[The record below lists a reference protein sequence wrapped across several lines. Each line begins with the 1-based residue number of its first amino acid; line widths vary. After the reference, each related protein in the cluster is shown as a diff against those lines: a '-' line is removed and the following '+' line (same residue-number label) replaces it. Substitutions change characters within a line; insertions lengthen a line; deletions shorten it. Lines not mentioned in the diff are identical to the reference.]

1 MKIVKKL
8 GVVVV
13 VLFVVVVL
21 ALGAGVLYA
30 DSIAKTGI
38 EKGSTYA
45 LGVPTTLGSADV
57 GIMSGTFA
65 MQGLSVQNPPGY
77 KDAAFFE
84 LGTGGVEVGLG
95 TLTKDVVEIPI
106 LELSGIRL
114 NLERNSKGAN
124 YQTIMDNLKKLQG
137 AESKPS
143 AESSGKKFI
152 VRQVL
157 IRDVKVKADLIGLP
171 GSVSEVTVPIHE
183 VRLSNVG
190 TAEGGV
196 SMGQLAGDIVKAV
209 MASAA
214 AEGGGIIPA
223 DLLTDLKGGLSQL
236 PGLDK
241 LGIESVGKVGDAA
254 KSAIEGL
261 GGVVQDAG
269 KELQKGAEDVV
280 KGVGDGLKGLLP
292 GKK

>member
-1 MKIVKKL
+1 MKMMKKL

-13 VLFVVVVL
+13 VLLVVVVL

-57 GIMSGTFA
+57 GIMSGTFG
-65 MQGLSVQNPPGY
+65 MQGLHVQNPPGY

-84 LGTGGVEVGLG
+84 LGSGGVEVGLG
-95 TLTKDVVEIPI
+95 TLTKDVVEIPK
-106 LELSGIRL
+106 LELSGVRI

-143 AESSGKKFI
+143 AEAGGKKFI
-152 VRQVL
+152 VRQIV
-157 IRDVKVKADLIGLP
+157 IQDVEVKADLIGLP
-171 GSVSEVTVPIHE
+171 GSVSEVKVPIHE
-183 VRLSNVG
+183 IRLSNVG

-196 SMGQLAGDIVKAV
+196 SMGDLAGDIVKAV

-223 DLLTDLKGGLSQL
+223 DLLTDLRGGLSQL

-254 KSAIEGL
+254 KSAVEGL
-261 GGVVQDAG
+261 GGAVQEVG
-269 KELQKGAEDVV
+269 KEIQKSAEDVV
-280 KGVGDGLKGLLP
+280 KGVGEGLKGLLP

>member
-1 MKIVKKL
+1 MKVMKKI
-8 GVVVV
+8 GVVIV
-13 VLFVVVVL
+13 VLLVVVVL

-45 LGVPTTLGSADV
+45 LGVPTTLGGADV
-57 GIMSGTFA
+57 GIMSGTFS

-77 KDAAFFE
+77 KDPAFFE
-84 LGTGGVEVGLG
+84 LGKGGVEVGLG
-95 TLTKDVVEIPI
+95 TLTKDVVEIPK
-106 LELSGIRL
+106 LELSGIRI

-143 AESSGKKFI
+143 AESGGKKFI
-152 VRQVL
+152 VRQIV
-157 IRDVKVKADLIGLP
+157 IQDVKVKADLIGFP
-171 GSVSEVTVPIHE
+171 GGVSEVTVPIHE
-183 VRLSNVG
+183 IRLSNVG

-196 SMGQLAGDIVKAV
+196 SMGTLAGDIVKAV

-214 AEGGGIIPA
+214 AEGGGIIPG
-223 DLLTDLKGGLSQL
+223 DLLTDLKGGLAQL

-254 KSAIEGL
+254 KSAVEGL
-261 GGVVQDAG
+261 GGAVKDAG
-269 KELQKGAEDVV
+269 EELKKGAEDVV
-280 KGVGDGLKGLLP
+280 KGVGEGLKGLLP